1 MKIRITESQY
11 QRLKN
16 KGIITEQSSPFYVQ
30 EKTKSGAVNPNG
42 DYVYSPG
49 VDSKIFQK
57 PKGAIDAKQLF
68 PSGPPQGGYPRIVP
82 LQQIKNI
89 SSTLGDLIQG
99 KPITPLPALPFDWQ
113 TEEQRYAAFNE
124 PLGKS
129 DRTAQG
135 RYKRSLPPQTNKYFY
150 DPNKQTTQQTLSQ
163 SGQSVNKTVKGGWVA
178 KTLANVSSWRDVPAG
193 YYPPDYPKALEFEK
207 VKNTRS
213 NSSSSESTSVAGKQT
228 VNLKNPYFRPE
239 FPLGNSQEAIRMY
252 DDQIAAKQK
261 QADELSKQ
269 IYGKDPVQ
277 GSDHFANVDLK
288 NKEKIESV
296 VRQGI
301 NVEIDKL
308 NAAFGRYE
316 AEQKS
321 NGKEGYDWFGF
332 LLTVSSILPVVG
344 QAATVVNVV
353 YNLGKAYQSYD
364 KGDYTQA
371 GLNLI
376 FAVLPQVSSYL
387 KGLNPLNVVSAGGA
401 QAVNI
406 EKYLAENA
414 SKIFTELT
422 SKLGGGISQ
431 NLSNFANNPQV
442 LLSLEKIIGKT
453 TSEVSARGMVKT
465 AAGKADEL
473 NKKLTIPSNKIPGIG

>member
-16 KGIITEQSSPFYVQ
+16 KGIITEQSSSFYAQ
-30 EKTKSGAVNPNG
+30 EKTASGAVNPNG
-42 DYVYSPG
+42 DYVYYSGGLPR
-49 VDSKIFQK
+49 QK
-57 PKGAIDAKQLF
+57 PQGAIDAKQLF
-68 PSGPPQGGYPRIVP
+68 PSGPPQGGYPKRVP

-89 SSTLGDLIQG
+89 YTVGDLIQG
-99 KPITPLPALPFDWQ
+99 KPLTPLPALPFDWQ
-113 TEEQRYAAFNE
+113 TEEKRYAAFNE

-135 RYKRSLPPQTNKYFY
+135 RYKGSLPPQTNKYFY
-150 DPNKQTTQQTLSQ
+150 DPNKQTTQKTLNP

-207 VKNTRS
+207 VKNTRL

-239 FPLGNSQEAIRMY
+239 FPLGNSQEAIRIY
-252 DDQIAAKQK
+252 DAQIEAKHKEANEKLK
-261 QADELSKQ
+261 QNSIEPK
-269 IYGKDPVQ
+269 P

-288 NKEKIESV
+288 NREKVDSV
-296 VRQGI
+296 IRQGI
-301 NVEIDKL
+301 NAEIDKL

-442 LLSLEKIIGKT
+442 LLSLEKIIGKA

>member
-16 KGIITEQSSPFYVQ
+16 KGIITEQSSSFYAQ
-30 EKTKSGAVNPNG
+30 EKTASGAVNPNG
-42 DYVYSPG
+42 DYVYYAGGPI
-49 VDSKIFQK
+49 KK
-57 PKGAIDAKQLF
+57 PQGAIDAKQLF
-68 PSGPPQGGYPRIVP
+68 PSGPPQGGYPKRVP
-82 LQQIKNI
+82 LQQINNI
-89 SSTLGDLIQG
+89 YTVGNLIQG
-99 KPITPLPALPFDWQ
+99 KPLTPLPALPFDWQ
-113 TEEQRYAAFNE
+113 TEEKRYAAFNE

-135 RYKRSLPPQTNKYFY
+135 RYKGSLPPQTNKYFY
-150 DPNKQTTQQTLSQ
+150 DPNKQTTQKTLNQ

-239 FPLGNSQEAIRMY
+239 FPLGNSQEAIRIY
-252 DDQIAAKQK
+252 DAQIEAKHKEANEKLK
-261 QADELSKQ
+261 QNSIEPK
-269 IYGKDPVQ
+269 P

-288 NKEKIESV
+288 NREKVDSV
-296 VRQGI
+296 IRQGI
-301 NVEIDKL
+301 NAEIDKL

-431 NLSNFANNPQV
+431 NLSRVANSPEV
-442 LLSLEKIIGKT
+442 LLSLEKIIGKA
-453 TSEVSARGMVKT
+453 TSEASARGIVKR
-465 AAGKADEL
+465 AASQADSEL
-473 NKKLTIPSNKIPGIG
+473 NTKLTIPSNKIPGIG